1 MNRQYKQVLEW
12 HLKYGVP
19 VYDTPHTPTPERVK
33 LRADLIREE
42 FAELKEAHDEGD
54 ILHIAKECADLVYV
68 IYGAALEFGDT
79 DFASHKPFCFI
90 TSFSSDYCI
99 SKMVQTMQYG
109 IDRIDTPYL
118 LIYVEKYIQSIG
130 LKDNFPRIF
139 DEVHRS
145 NMSKGTNGVP
155 VFREDGKIL
164 KGEDF
169 SPANLDFLKD
179 KSKQQ

>member
-42 FAELKEAHDEGD
+42 FAELKEAHEKGD
-54 ILHIAKECADLVYV
+54 IAHIAKEAADLVYV
-68 IYGAALEFGDT
+68 LYGAALEFGRNGIGLVPLFVGSEKTNVDSCLKRMDRLVNEIFSNVNT
-79 DFASHKPFCFI
+79 FYFI
-90 TSFSSDYCI
+90 GSLEDYI
-99 SKMVQTMQYG
+99 H
-109 IDRIDTPYL
+109 
-118 LIYVEKYIQSIG
+118 SIG
-130 LKDNFPRIF
+130 LKDNFSHIF
-139 DEVHRS
+139 NEVHRS

-169 SPANLDFLKD
+169 SPANLDFLKV